1 VLVLDEGLSALNR
14 LDPRKAQVVELR
26 IFGGLS
32 VEESAEALGVS
43 RETVLR
49 DCRLA
54 KAWLRREMKK
64 Q

>member
-1 VLVLDEGLSALNR
+1 
-14 LDPRKAQVVELR
+14 VELR

-32 VEESAEALGVS
+32 VEEVAEALGVS

-64 Q
+64 TVKSDK